1 MTPQSRKASTPEPQ
15 PLQQIPV
22 WWSEPE
28 EGDAASE
35 TPEGVSAL
43 LAGLNVEQRR
53 AVCHGGGPLLVVA
66 GAGTGKTQVITRRIA
81 WLIATRRARISDG
94 LALTFTDKAADEMQ
108 TRVDQLVPYG
118 YTDAAVS
125 TFHAFGDRLIREFA
139 LELGLPTDSR
149 VLSRPEVVIF
159 LRERLFRFDLDE
171 YRPLG
176 DPTRFLGALTT
187 LFSRCKDEDVEPQ
200 AYLKY
205 ASGLSARAAEA
216 RVAAGAEG
224 AAGGKAAGEDPSA
237 DELRALEEEARRQTE
252 LASAYDRYQTLL
264 REAGLIDFGD
274 QVSLALR
281 LLRECPA
288 ARVEL
293 QHRYRY
299 ILVDE
304 FQDTNK
310 AQSELV
316 QLLAALHGNVTVVGD
331 DDQSI
336 YKFRGAAISN
346 ILEFKRHY
354 PRAHQVV
361 LRRNYR
367 SRAPIL
373 DASYRLI
380 RFNDPDRLEV
390 RNGIDKR
397 LVAER
402 GGPQLPVRHMVFAT
416 GSEEADWVAREIA
429 TRVVG
434 GARPRDFA
442 ILVRANADADP
453 ILRSLNLASVPW
465 RFSGTSGLYARP
477 EIRLLLAFL
486 RAVADLSSS
495 VDVYALAASRVYGLG
510 GPDLTAIVNSA
521 RRRNR
526 SLWEVID
533 ELTQQPGLLRL
544 GPDTRA
550 AMERLVS
557 DLRKFTDLA
566 HARPAGE
573 VLYEFLRDS
582 GQLSRLASTDT
593 VAAEEAL
600 QNIARFFEIIRAQSD
615 VVPDDRVVFVAR
627 HLQTLIDA
635 GDDPATAEVDPDADA
650 VGVLT
655 VHKAKGLE
663 FPVVF
668 MTGLVDG
675 RFPARTRR
683 EQLTLPVALVHEVL
697 PEGDAR
703 VQEERRLFYVGMTRA
718 RDELLLTHAADYG
731 GKRSR
736 RVSQFVLE
744 ALDLAA
750 SAGVG
755 AAADVAAH
763 SPLER
768 LSAFEPKAEP
778 VGPGKPSRDP
788 VEGPLSLSFYQVD
801 DYLTCPLKYKYVHVL
816 RIPIAPHHA
825 IVYGSA
831 LHKAVQEF
839 HRLAARGQTMSEEE
853 LLAAFDRAWS
863 NEGFLTR
870 EHEEARLEA
879 GRAALRR
886 FREEQLRPGTVVPA
900 YVEREFSFVLDGDR
914 IRGRMDRVDIERLP
928 AAAAHDGVGERQ
940 QADEITLALPGLHPE
955 RVTITDYKSSDVR
968 DPVRARE
975 RARDSLQLQIYAMA
989 YQAETGRLPDALQL
1003 WFLESG
1009 LVGRVEPEEKRLDK
1023 ARESIRQAAVGIRA
1037 RRYEATPDYMSC
1049 GYCAFRDVCP
1059 ASAAK

>member
-1 MTPQSRKASTPEPQ
+1 MTRQSRRASKPEPQ
-15 PLQQIPV
+15 PLEQIPV
-22 WWSEPE
+22 WWSAPD
-28 EGDAASE
+28 EGEVQPE

-43 LAGLNVEQRR
+43 LAGLNAEQRR
-53 AVCHGGGPLLVVA
+53 AVCHGDGPLLVVA

-81 WLIATRRARISDG
+81 WLIATRRAKPSEI
-94 LALTFTDKAADEMQ
+94 LALTFTDKAANEMQ
-108 TRVDQLVPYG
+108 ARVDQLVPYG

-139 LELGLPTDSR
+139 LELGMPTDSR

-200 AYLKY
+200 TYLDY
-205 ASGLSARAAEA
+205 AANLSARATQGRAAAMEA
-216 RVAAGAEG
+216 AARDSAAEG
-224 AAGGKAAGEDPSA
+224 SSP
-237 DELRALEEEARRQTE
+237 DELDALDEEARRQME
-252 LASAYDRYQTLL
+252 LARAYDSYQTLL
-264 REAGLIDFGD
+264 GEAGLIDFGD

-281 LLRECPA
+281 LLRESPV

-316 QLLAALHGNVTVVGD
+316 ELLAALHGNVTVVGD

-354 PRAHQVV
+354 PRARQVV
-361 LRRNYR
+361 LRKNYR

-380 RFNDPDRLEV
+380 RFNDPDRLEF

-402 GGPQLPVRHMVFAT
+402 GGPELPVRHMVFAT

-429 TRVVG
+429 TRVSG
-434 GARPRDFA
+434 GARPHDFA

-465 RFSGTSGLYARP
+465 RFSGTSGLYGRP

-486 RAVADLSSS
+486 RAVGDLSSS

-526 SLWEVID
+526 SLWEVIE
-533 ELTQQPGLLRL
+533 ELTVQPGLLRI
-544 GPDTRA
+544 GPETRA
-550 AMERLVS
+550 AMERLVA

-573 VLYEFLRDS
+573 VLYQFLRDS
-582 GQLSRLASTDT
+582 GLLSRLASTDT

-615 VVPDDRVVFVAR
+615 LVPDDRVVFVAR

-650 VGVLT
+650 VAVLT

-683 EQLTLPVALVHEVL
+683 EQLALPVALVHEVL

-718 RDELLLTHAADYG
+718 RDELVLAHAADYG
-731 GKRSR
+731 GKRVR

-750 SAGVG
+750 AAAVG
-755 AAADVAAH
+755 AVAEASAQ

-768 LSAFEPKAEP
+768 LAAFEPKAEP
-778 VGPGKPSRDP
+778 IGLDPSGREP

-816 RIPIAPHHA
+816 RVPIAPHHA

-839 HRLAARGQTMSEEE
+839 HRLSARGQDMSEEE

-870 EHEEARLEA
+870 EHEEARLAA

-914 IRGRMDRVDIERLP
+914 IRGRMDRVDIERLQAP
-928 AAAAHDGVGERQ
+928 SANDGVAERQ
-940 QADEITLALPGLHPE
+940 QADEITPALPGLYPE

-1023 ARESIRQAAVGIRA
+1023 ARASIQRAAVGIRA
-1037 RRYEATPDYMSC
+1037 RRFAATPDYMAC
-1049 GYCAFRDVCP
+1049 NYCAFRDICP
-1059 ASAAK
+1059 SSAAK

>member
-1 MTPQSRKASTPEPQ
+1 MTRQTRKGQPREPRE
-15 PLQQIPV
+15 LEQIPV
-22 WWSEPE
+22 WWSPPE
-28 EGDAASE
+28 EPAPSE
-35 TPEGVSAL
+35 EPEGVEAL
-43 LAGLNVEQRR
+43 LAGLNAEQRR
-53 AVCHGGGPLLVVA
+53 AVCHGEGPLLVVA

-81 WLIATRRARISDG
+81 WLIATRRARPSEI

-125 TFHAFGDRLIREFA
+125 TFHAFGDRLVREFA
-139 LELGLPTDSR
+139 LELGLPTDLR

-159 LRERLFRFDLDE
+159 MRERLFEFELDE

-176 DPTRFLGALTT
+176 DPTRFLGALAT
-187 LFSRCKDEDVEPQ
+187 LFSRCKDEDVSPA
-200 AYLKY
+200 AYM
-205 ASGLSARAAEA
+205 AFAADLTATAVGAPAGDDTAALVEA
-216 RVAAGAEG
+216 
-224 AAGGKAAGEDPSA
+224 
-237 DELRALEEEARRQTE
+237 ARRQSE
-252 LASAYDRYQTLL
+252 LARAFERYQTLL
-264 REAGLIDFGD
+264 RQSGLIDFGD

-281 LLRECPA
+281 LLRESPA

-293 QHRYRY
+293 QRRYRY

-304 FQDTNK
+304 FQDTNR

-316 QLLAALHGNVTVVGD
+316 ELLAESHRNVTVVGD

-346 ILEFKRHY
+346 ILEFKRRH
-354 PRAHQVV
+354 PRLRQVV

-367 SRAPIL
+367 SHSPIL

-390 RNGIDKR
+390 RNGINKR
-397 LVAER
+397 LIAER
-402 GGPQLPVRHMVFAT
+402 GGTDRPVRHLVFTT
-416 GSEEADWVAREIA
+416 GSEEADQIAREIGA
-429 TRVVG
+429 RVAA

-453 ILRSLNLASVPW
+453 ILRSLNLAGVPW

-495 VDVYALAASRVYGLG
+495 VDVYALAASDLYRLG
-510 GPDLTAIVNSA
+510 GADLTAIVNTA

-526 SLWEVID
+526 SLWEVVE
-533 ELTQQPGLLRL
+533 ELVRQPGLLRL
-544 GPDTRA
+544 SPETRA
-550 AMERLVS
+550 ALDKLVL
-557 DLRKFTDLA
+557 DLQRFTELA
-566 HARPAGE
+566 HERPAGE
-573 VLYEFLRDS
+573 VLYQFLRDS
-582 GQLSRLASTDT
+582 GILSRLASTDT
-593 VAAEEAL
+593 IAAEESL
-600 QNIARFFEIIRAQSD
+600 QNIARFFEIIRSQTD
-615 VVPDDRVVFVAR
+615 LLPDDRIVFVAR

-635 GDDPATAEVDPDADA
+635 GDDPATAEVDPDAEA
-650 VGVLT
+650 VAVLT

-668 MTGLVDG
+668 MTGLIDG
-675 RFPARTRR
+675 RFPARSRR
-683 EQLTLPVALVHEVL
+683 EPLGLPAELVHETL
-697 PEGDAR
+697 PEGDPH

-718 RDELLLTHAADYG
+718 RDELVLSHASDYG
-731 GKRSR
+731 GRRVR

-744 ALDLAA
+744 ALDLPAVAA
-750 SAGVG
+750 AG
-755 AAADVAAH
+755 AAADAAAH
-763 SPLER
+763 APLER
-768 LSAFEPKAEP
+768 LAAFEPKAEP
-778 VGPGKPSRDP
+778 VEPGREP

-816 RIPIAPHHA
+816 RVPIAPHHA

-839 HRLAARGQTMSEEE
+839 HRLQARGVVMSEEE
-853 LLAAFDRAWS
+853 LLA
-863 NEGFLTR
+863 
-870 EHEEARLEA
+870 A

-886 FREEQLRPGTVVPA
+886 FREEQLQPGTVVPA
-900 YVEREFSFVLDGDR
+900 YVEREFSFSLDGDR
-914 IRGRMDRVDIERLP
+914 VRGRMDRVDIERLP
-928 AAAAHDGVGERQ
+928 AEMATSPEVAETQIADG
-940 QADEITLALPGLHPE
+940 ITPALPGLHPE

-968 DPVRARE
+968 DPSRARE
-975 RARDSLQLQIYAMA
+975 RARESLQLQIYAMA

-1009 LVGRVEPEEKRLDK
+1009 LIGRVEVDPKRLDK
-1023 ARESIRQAAVGIRA
+1023 ARESIRRVAAGIRA
-1037 RRYEATPDYMSC
+1037 HRFEATPDYLAC
-1049 GYCAFRDVCP
+1049 GYCAFRDICP